1 MNTTI
6 TADTTVAELVDLWLQ
21 QLRAERRLENT
32 TINEYE
38 RVLRKLVVP
47 ELGNLGL
54 HELTTS
60 RIDVVLAKLATKSV
74 NRQRKAKV
82 VAGAMLDAAL
92 EGGAISA
99 NPVRGSMSV
108 RRPKPAARVLT
119 VADRETLWTGVH
131 AWMTQD
137 RPGPRASSDMADLI
151 ELMQATGCAYRR
163 GPRAALE

>member
-1 MNTTI
+1 MTTTI
-6 TADTTVAELVDLWLQ
+6 TTATTVAELVDLWLQ
-21 QLRAERRLENT
+21 QLRAEGRLENT

-38 RVLRKLVVP
+38 RVLRRLVVP

-60 RIDVVLAKLATKSV
+60 RIDVVLAKLATKCV

-92 EGGAISA
+92 ESGAISA

-108 RRPKPAARVLT
+108 SRPRPAARVLT
-119 VADRETLWTGVH
+119 DTDLQT
-131 AWMTQD
+131 
-137 RPGPRASSDMADLI
+137 SSDAGPGMDDQGEVRPEGLGRHVRPPRTHARYRW
-151 ELMQATGCAYRR
+151 AHRR
-163 GPRAALE
+163 GPRTAVE